1 MIIISEED
9 LNAYEE
15 KLEVEKRQEERD
27 LSNRMLQES
36 IFLSHYKKEDSP
48 FKCTICNL
56 RFASKRNL
64 IRHGKNVH
72 EKKRFKCDLCDK
84 IYKASVNLTYHK
96 RKVHNIFIKEE
107 QKHIENDHFP
117 Q

>member
-1 MIIISEED
+1 MLIISEED
-9 LNAYEE
+9 LNVFEE
-15 KLEVEKRQEERD
+15 KLEEEKRQEEKD
-27 LSNRMLQES
+27 LTNRMLQES

-56 RFASKRNL
+56 RFVSKRNL

-84 IYKASVNLTYHK
+84 IYKASVHLSHHK
-96 RKVHNIFIKEE
+96 RDVHNIFSK
-107 QKHIENDHFP
+107 
-117 Q
+117 